1 MADPQKTEQATE
13 HRRTKA
19 REEGTV
25 ARSRELPNVLAMGA
39 VAATLSF
46 MLPSAIPHWSRLF
59 REVLDSAATE
69 DLKPTSPI
77 FFWSALEVIRWI
89 LPLLMVAMVVSIG
102 AGYAQGGFVFAP
114 AALQPKPERFDPSK
128 KLGQMFSP
136 LGLSSIAKSLL
147 PFGAI
152 AWLTAGAMEK
162 AWPRLVTAS
171 DMNMR
176 TLSAFLGDIMM
187 GLVWKAGAVLLAWSA
202 VDYILTWRK
211 IENDLKMSKQ
221 ELKEES
227 KNIDGNPIIKRR
239 IRQVQRMM
247 RRKWSMKAVQ
257 TATVV
262 ITNPTHYAVA
272 LKYEKD
278 MDAPIVVAKGLDV
291 LAQQI
296 KQVAGDAGIMLVE
309 NRPLAQALYKTVEVG
324 DIIPAKLYQGVA
336 EILVLVYKAQA
347 EVQRAEAS
355 RRSRDASG
363 RPVNQP
369 QQPQKKSTP
378 KQARQGNVR

>member
-46 MLPSAIPHWSRLF
+46 LLPSAVPHWTRLY
-59 REVLDSAATE
+59 RELLDVASTE
-69 DLKPTSPI
+69 DLRPTSPI
-77 FFWSALEVIRWI
+77 FFWSALEVMRWI
-89 LPLLMVAMVVSIG
+89 APLLLVALAVSVG

-114 AALQPKPERFDPSK
+114 NALQPKFDRFNPAK

-152 AWLTAGAMEK
+152 AWMTAAAFEK
-162 AWPRLVTAS
+162 AWPQLITAT
-171 DMNMR
+171 DMSLR
-176 TLSAFLGDIMM
+176 GFAAFVGSILM
-187 GLVWKAGAVLLAWSA
+187 GLVWKAGGVLLAWSG
-202 VDYILTWRK
+202 VDYLLTWRK
-211 IENDLKMSKQ
+211 IEGDMKMSKQ
-221 ELKEES
+221 EVKEES
-227 KNIDGNPIIKRR
+227 KDIDGNPLIKRR
-239 IRQVQRMM
+239 LRQVARMM
-247 RRKWSMKAVQ
+247 RRKWSMKAAA

-272 LKYEKD
+272 LKYEQD
-278 MDAPIVVAKGLDV
+278 MDAPIVVAKGLDLV
-291 LAQQI
+291 AQKI
-296 KQVAGDAGIMLVE
+296 KEVARDAGVMLIE

-324 DIIPAKLYQGVA
+324 DTIPAKLYQGVA

-347 EVQRAEAS
+347 EVQRAEAA

-363 RPVNQP
+363 RPKSSQTAQNQP
-369 QQPQKKSTP
+369 NPQQ
-378 KQARQGNVR
+378 RQGTTR